1 MLETTTQEL
10 IRQGID
16 RFWECVPA
24 TWNQVRMNLRATA
37 AQDFDISFEQFT
49 ILRHIRRGSK
59 SISELAEARRISR
72 PAISQAV
79 EMLVGRG
86 LISRQQSTQDRR
98 WVDLELT
105 PSGNDILNTIF
116 QKNSVWMAEK
126 LAVLS
131 PEELQSLL
139 LGLEALKKTFDS

>member
-16 RFWECVPA
+16 RFWECLPA
-24 TWNQVRMNLRATA
+24 AWNQVRINLRATA

-49 ILRHIRRGSK
+49 ILRHIRKGSK
-59 SISELAEARRISR
+59 SISELADARRISR

-79 EMLVGRG
+79 EMLVERG

-105 PSGNDILNTIF
+105 QSGNDILNTIF
-116 QKNSVWMAEK
+116 KKNSDWMEEK
-126 LAVLS
+126 LAILDL
-131 PEELQSLL
+131 EELQCLL
-139 LGLEALKKTFDS
+139 SGLETLKKTFDN

>member
-16 RFWECVPA
+16 RFWECIPA
-24 TWNQVRMNLRATA
+24 AWNQVRTNLRATA
-37 AQDFDISFEQFT
+37 ALDFDISFEQFT

-59 SISELAEARRISR
+59 SISELADAKRISR

-79 EMLVGRG
+79 EMLVERG
-86 LISRQQSTQDRR
+86 LISRQQSTLDRR

-105 PSGNDILNTIF
+105 QNGNDILNTIF
-116 QKNSVWMAEK
+116 QKNSEWMAEK
-126 LAVLS
+126 MAELS
-131 PEELQSLL
+131 PEELHSLL
-139 LGLEALKKTFDS
+139 SGLEVLKKTFDN